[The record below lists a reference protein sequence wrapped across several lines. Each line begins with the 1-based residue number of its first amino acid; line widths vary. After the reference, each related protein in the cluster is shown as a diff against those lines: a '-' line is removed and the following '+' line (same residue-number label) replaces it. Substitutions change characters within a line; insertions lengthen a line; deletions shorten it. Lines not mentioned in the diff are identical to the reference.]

1 MIQQQQQVGQGQI
14 YRPSCEKCASVEAMN
29 TQLREQL
36 DKQEETIYNL
46 LDDPGFRD
54 DLEHEGSLAASFNA
68 QEAPADFD
76 ENDEGESQTGEVPK
90 VRDIKA

>member
-1 MIQQQQQVGQGQI
+1 M
-14 YRPSCEKCASVEAMN
+14 
-29 TQLREQL
+29 
-36 DKQEETIYNL
+36 